1 MPIFPI
7 HVTEDSFASAAEKK
21 IYKDALESGY
31 FDSPERFFVSFGKND
46 ETLFG

>member
-31 FDSPERFFVSFGKND
+31 FDSPERFLFHSVKND

>member
-21 IYKDALESGY
+21 IYK
-31 FDSPERFFVSFGKND
+31 
-46 ETLFG
+46 TLWNPGILTVRKGFCFIR